1 MTDEQLLTL
10 AMEWAW
16 MPAQQAGENAQPITG
31 VPGEPAAGTG
41 STTTPG
47 GTTGAPGGPQQGPPP
62 MPWWANPLNL
72 MLIMILGMFFL
83 MAMSGRK
90 QRKKRT
96 ELLSSLKKHDRV
108 QTAGGIIGV
117 ITEMQGDEVT
127 LRVDEGSNTKIRFAR
142 SAIQQVLREGR
153 GDGTPTIETVK
164 ERQTA

>member
-1 MTDEQLLTL
+1 MTDEQLTL
-10 AMEWAW
+10 AMDWVW
-16 MPAQQAGENAQPITG
+16 LVAQQAGENAPPITG
-31 VPGEPAAGTG
+31 VPGEPTAGEGTA
-41 STTTPG
+41 TTPG

-83 MAMSGRK
+83 MMMSGRK
-90 QRKKRT
+90 QRKQRAA
-96 ELLSSLKKHDRV
+96 LLSSLKKHDRV

-117 ITEMQGDEVT
+117 ITDMQGDEVT

-153 GDGTPTIETVK
+153 ADGTSSIEPVK